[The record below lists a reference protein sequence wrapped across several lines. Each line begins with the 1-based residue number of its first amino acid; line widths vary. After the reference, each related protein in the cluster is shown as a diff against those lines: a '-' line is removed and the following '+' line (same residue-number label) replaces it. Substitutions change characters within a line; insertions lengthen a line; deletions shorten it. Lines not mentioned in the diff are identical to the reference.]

1 MLHPEGQERP
11 MTTTSRSTSR
21 RGRRWRS
28 LWLAVSAVVTL
39 GFGVDLLP
47 ARATPEAGVLGALPP
62 GYQVV
67 ENSTQGTV
75 PLANNGHF
83 ALTAVCLVVLSI
95 IAGGASLSVEPS
107 GNGALSLVSN
117 GPLNATYTSV

>member
-1 MLHPEGQERP
+1 MRWMLHPEGRERP

-21 RGRRWRS
+21 RRPRWRS
-28 LWLAVSAVVTL
+28 LWLAVSAMLAL

-47 ARATPEAGVLGALPP
+47 ARATPEVGVLGDLPP

-83 ALTAVCLVVLSI
+83 DLTAVCPAGLQI
-95 IAGGASLSVEPS
+95 IGGGASLRVEPS
-107 GNGALSLVSN
+107 GNG
-117 GPLNATYTSV
+117 